1 MVNIP
6 GILRHCECTL
16 RHISPVIRKDMAS
29 LDLLHCPGCNS
40 LFLTENHFQ
49 QHRCFS
55 NSPVQPLVFKDN
67 MTTLYRE
74 SVPSQ
79 GKGAACQLNADKET
93 NYLDEGNETDTESY
107 SYDPQPSMSEIKQN
121 WTSDLTKALII
132 FRGEL
137 DAEFASKKK
146 THKSLWK
153 QISEKLKMELD
164 FSGDWL
170 QCQSK
175 FNKLTAKYKAV
186 EDANKKSGE
195 RRRTMEFHSE
205 MMVVM
210 GDDPKITP
218 LKTVSVG
225 VGKGVSVMCSA
236 KGVCKPIEE
245 SEKSQST
252 SKSAEVAC
260 EKVKK
265 VCKRKRQDELV
276 DLLLEARDERRK
288 FQEEQMKVNERKIAL
303 MERLVSLFEK

>member
-1 MVNIP
+1 MYVY
-6 GILRHCECTL
+6 
-16 RHISPVIRKDMAS
+16 
-29 LDLLHCPGCNS
+29 
-40 LFLTENHFQ
+40 
-49 QHRCFS
+49 CF
-55 NSPVQPLVFKDN
+55 V
-67 MTTLYRE
+67 
-74 SVPSQ
+74 
-79 GKGAACQLNADKET
+79 
-93 NYLDEGNETDTESY
+93 
-107 SYDPQPSMSEIKQN
+107 EIKQN

-236 KGVCKPIEE
+236 KGVCKPVEE

-252 SKSAEVAC
+252 SKSVEVAC